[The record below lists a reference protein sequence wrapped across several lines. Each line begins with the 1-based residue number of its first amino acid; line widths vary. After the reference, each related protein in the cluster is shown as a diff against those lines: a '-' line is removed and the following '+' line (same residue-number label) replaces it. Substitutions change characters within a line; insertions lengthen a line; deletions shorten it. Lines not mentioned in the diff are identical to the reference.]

1 MNVYIPKIYNRHYY
15 NINPRHTQRM
25 AFNTTYAQANDTLVN
40 LSQMGINNEV
50 THKLNFIARI
60 YINGHHYFNVFRR
73 YNSTYNFVLE
83 DMRGELYCH
92 KNHTIRKSLQ
102 KVLCINDEV
111 TDHIYTDSV
120 HSYKHSGPA
129 PSSSYDVAD
138 MRWADVERSYGAISV
153 NFKGILED
161 FHSLYD
167 SYMDNTMNMPT
178 IVPHSNTQCEPDII
192 QAATEL
198 LHVKIPESSDST
210 FSMSESDGSDMS
222 LKWSDIVV
230 GKKESKRH
238 INCYCYD
245 ADAEE
250 DVDENTGTAT
260 TATTTDSKKKADY
273 TILRN
278 GTKILKRN

>member
-1 MNVYIPKIYNRHYY
+1 
-15 NINPRHTQRM
+15 M

-40 LSQMGINNEV
+40 LSQLVINNEV
-50 THKLNFIARI
+50 THKFNFIARI

-73 YNSTYNFVLE
+73 YNSAYNFVVE
-83 DMRGELYCH
+83 DMRGEFYCH
-92 KNHTIRKSLQ
+92 KNHTIRKSLR
-102 KVLCINDEV
+102 KVLCISGELA
-111 TDHIYTDSV
+111 DHIYTDSV
-120 HSYKHSGPA
+120 QSYKHSGPA
-129 PSSSYDVAD
+129 PSSSCDVAD
-138 MRWADVERSYGAISV
+138 MRWADVESAYGAISV

-178 IVPHSNTQCEPDII
+178 TATQYEPDVI
-192 QAATEL
+192 QAGNEL
-198 LHVKIPESSDST
+198 LHLKIPESSDST
-210 FSMSESDGSDMS
+210 FRMSESDGSDMS

-230 GKKESKRH
+230 GKKEGKRH

-245 ADAEE
+245 ADADEYM
-250 DVDENTGTAT
+250 DENAGIAATAAT
-260 TATTTDSKKKADY
+260 AGAAATTTNSKKKPDY